1 MIGSRPLSDQ
11 EVVAVLGSLKN
22 ARNRCLFLIGIKC
35 GYRISE
41 ILSLTVENCTQH
53 GKIKESITVTRANM
67 KGKIRS
73 RTVILHED
81 VKKALVEMGVLN
93 MNATDRLFPIGRTQA
108 FRIFKSVFNKEKLVG
123 KVTTH
128 SARKTFAKKIYHA
141 LKKDLIGTQ
150 KALGHA
156 SMNSTVS
163 YLSFEQSEIDN
174 AIKGT

>member
-1 MIGSRPLSDQ
+1 MLGSRPLTDQ
-11 EVVAVLGSLKN
+11 EVKLVLANLTS
-22 ARNRCLFLIGIKC
+22 ARNRALFTLLLKT

-41 ILSLTVENCTQH
+41 GLSLKVSDCIQYD
-53 GKIKESITVTRANM
+53 KIKDSITVSRSNM
-67 KGKIRS
+67 KGKNRS
-73 RTVILHED
+73 RTVVLHD
-81 VKKALVEMGVLN
+81 DAKKVLIEMGVLQ
-93 MNATDRLFPIGRTQA
+93 MNPKDKLFPISRTQA
-108 FRIFKSVFNKEKLVG
+108 TRIFRKAVNKAKLGG

-150 KALGHA
+150 KALGHV

-174 AIKGT
+174 AIKGI